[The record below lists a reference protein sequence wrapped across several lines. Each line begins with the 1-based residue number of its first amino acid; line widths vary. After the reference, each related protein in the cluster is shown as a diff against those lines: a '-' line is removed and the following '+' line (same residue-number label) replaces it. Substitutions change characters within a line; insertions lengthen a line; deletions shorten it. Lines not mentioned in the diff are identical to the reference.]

1 MMARA
6 GLDWDYRLLDAY
18 HKANTS
24 MVQSLV
30 DWQQKILTNLCKV
43 SLCLPVVSQIIYS
56 KWAVLRINKTNAL
69 VGTFFGNCEIR
80 ECSLTT
86 VFATVCEVNYD
97 VHCCRVS
104 G

>member
-30 DWQQKILTNLCKV
+30 DCQRTFAKFHCAFQRFLKEFILKG
-43 SLCLPVVSQIIYS
+43 
-56 KWAVLRINKTNAL
+56 W
-69 VGTFFGNCEIR
+69 F
-80 ECSLTT
+80 
-86 VFATVCEVNYD
+86 
-97 VHCCRVS
+97 
-104 G
+104 

>member
-1 MMARA
+1 MFKPAMMARA

-24 MVQSLV
+24 MVQ
-30 DWQQKILTNLCKV
+30 LT
-43 SLCLPVVSQIIYS
+43 
-56 KWAVLRINKTNAL
+56 AL
-69 VGTFFGNCEIR
+69 VA
-80 ECSLTT
+80 SLGWH
-86 VFATVCEVNYD
+86 VCDKYLY